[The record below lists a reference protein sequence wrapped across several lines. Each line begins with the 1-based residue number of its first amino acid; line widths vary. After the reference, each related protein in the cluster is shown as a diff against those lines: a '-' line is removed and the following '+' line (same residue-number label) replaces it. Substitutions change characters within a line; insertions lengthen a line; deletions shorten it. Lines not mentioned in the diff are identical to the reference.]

1 MKAIRF
7 VFALILTLGLIPAQA
22 QNSLSYYLPEGYT
35 YNPKVPTPKEV
46 LGFEV
51 GDWHATHDQ
60 VIIYMHA
67 VAAASDR
74 VSLEVIGRTY
84 EMRPQVVLTI
94 TSPANLG
101 KLEQIKAERKKLRDP
116 SASVDLQNMPLVMWA
131 GYSVHGNEASA
142 VNAALIS
149 AYHFAAANE
158 IESDLDKIIILLDP
172 ALNPDGVNRFASW
185 VNSHKSYVMNGD
197 PNNRELNEVWPRS
210 RTNHYWFDLNRDWL
224 PAQHPES
231 RHRVAKFQEWL
242 PNIHLDHHEMGTNST
257 FFFQPGIP
265 ARNHPLTPKK
275 NFELTEK
282 IGQFHAKHLDKIGS
296 LYYSQESFDDFYYGK
311 GSSYPD
317 IQGSIGI
324 LFEQGSSRGH
334 LQESIYGPLTF
345 AFTIRNQ
352 FVTTLSSFEAAKAMR
367 IELNTFMKDFYK
379 EVKSEYDTDTNKA
392 YIFGAKEDA
401 GRTFHLAEM
410 ILQHD
415 IDLFSLK
422 EDITVNG
429 VEFKKEKAFIVPLN
443 QPQYRLI
450 KSMFETRTKF
460 QDSLFYDVSAWT
472 MQMAFN
478 LDFMTLSSRILNLA
492 SVEPVDKKLTLREGK
507 VIGEKGAY
515 SYIFGWGEYYAPKA
529 AFSLMEKGYLVRV
542 AHEEITLPE
551 GPKMKRGSIVID
563 KGLSKASDEKFYQDL
578 QDIAKNSG
586 LDIYAVNTGYTK
598 GINLGSPQIDVLKKP
613 EIAIVI
619 EGGVSSA
626 EAGEA
631 WHLLDQRFEM
641 PATLLPVDRIAV
653 VDLSRYNVIY
663 MPNGNY
669 NALGKSGADKLKS
682 WVSNGNTLIAR
693 GSALAWLN
701 QQEVASFKF
710 KNEPEKDAT
719 VQRSYADF
727 ENATGAKVT
736 GGAIFNTKLDITHPI
751 GYGYEKS
758 EMFTFRSS
766 NQFLLPSEN
775 PYANPMVYTSS
786 PLASGYVHPSNLN
799 QLKDTGAI
807 RVSSVGRGRVIG
819 MVDNPNFRAFWFGT
833 NKLFMNAVFFGQTI
847 NPGTAR

>member
-1 MKAIRF
+1 MKHFRF
-7 VFALILTLGLIPAQA
+7 VFTLILAFSLYSLQA
-22 QNSLSYYLPEGYT
+22 QNTLQYYLPEGYT
-35 YNPKVPTPKEV
+35 YNPKVPTPRTV

-60 VIIYMHA
+60 VIMYMHA
-67 VAAASDR
+67 LAAASDR
-74 VSLEVIGRTY
+74 VSLEVIGRSY
-84 EMRPQVVLTI
+84 EMRPQIVLTI
-94 TSPANLG
+94 TSRANHG

-116 SASVDLQNMPLVMWA
+116 AASLDLKNIPLVMWA

-142 VNAALIS
+142 VNAALLS

-158 IESDLDKIIILLDP
+158 IEADLDNIIVLLDP

-185 VNSHKSYVMNGD
+185 VNSHKSYVPNGD
-197 PNNRELNEVWPRS
+197 PNNRELNEAWPRG

-231 RHRVAKFQEWL
+231 RNRVAKFQEWL

-311 GSSYPD
+311 GSTYPD
-317 IQGSIGI
+317 VQGSIGI

-367 IELNTFMKDFYK
+367 IELNTFMRDFYR
-379 EVKSEYDTDTNKA
+379 EVKSEYEADTNKA

-401 GRTFHLAEM
+401 GRTFHLADI

-429 VEFKKEKAFIVPLN
+429 VEFKKDKAFIVPLN
-443 QPQYRLI
+443 QAQYRLI
-450 KSMFETRTKF
+450 KSMFETRITF
-460 QDSLFYDVSAWT
+460 NDSLFYDVSAWT

-478 LDFMTLSSRILNLA
+478 LDFMNLSSRILNLA
-492 SVEPVDKKLTLREGK
+492 SVEPVGKKLALREGK
-507 VIGEKGAY
+507 VLGQKGAY
-515 SYIFGWGEYYAPKA
+515 SYIFSWSEYYAPKA
-529 AFSLMEKGYLVRV
+529 AYSLMEKGYLVRV

-551 GPKMKRGSIVID
+551 GPKMKKGSIIVD
-563 KGLSKASDEKFYQDL
+563 KGLSKATDDQFYQEV
-578 QDIAKNSG
+578 QAVAKNSG

-613 EIAIVI
+613 EIAILV

-641 PATLLPVDRIAV
+641 PATLLPVDRLAV
-653 VDLSRYNVIY
+653 VDLNRYNVIY

-669 NALGKSGADKLKS
+669 NTLGKSVAEKLKS
-682 WVSNGNTLIAR
+682 WISAGNTLIAR
-693 GSALAWLN
+693 GSALVWLN

-710 KNEPEKDAT
+710 KNEQENDDA
-719 VQRSYADF
+719 VQRPYADF

-736 GGAIFNTKLDITHPI
+736 GGAIFKAKLDITHPI

-766 NQFLLPSEN
+766 NQFMLPSEN
-775 PYANPMVYTSS
+775 PYANPMVYTSN
-786 PLASGYVHPSNLN
+786 PLASGYVHPGNLN

-833 NKLFMNAVFFGQTI
+833 NKLFMNAIFFGQTI